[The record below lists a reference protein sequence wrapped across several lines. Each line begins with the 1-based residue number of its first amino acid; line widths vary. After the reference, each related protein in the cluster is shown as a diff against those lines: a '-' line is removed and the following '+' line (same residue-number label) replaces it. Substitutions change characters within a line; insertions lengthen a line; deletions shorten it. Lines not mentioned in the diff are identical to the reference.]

1 MRQSQLLHQTAHVTP
16 LCDRCLQELTPDRH
30 IVEQIV
36 DQERGPLR
44 RADLLQSF
52 LLPTPPLPKAFDA
65 IESLLAGVPDMVG
78 RGGAAMAKRRVSPPL
93 VFEGDVGL
101 WT

>member
-1 MRQSQLLHQTAHVTP
+1 MGKKVGSGGEAF
-16 LCDRCLQELTPDRH
+16 LQ
-30 IVEQIV
+30 
-36 DQERGPLR
+36 
-44 RADLLQSF
+44 
-52 LLPTPPLPKAFDA
+52 KAFSSLDA
-65 IESLLAGVPDMVG
+65 AEHQLTRMASPDAGSLLAGVPDMVG

>member
-1 MRQSQLLHQTAHVTP
+1 MGKKGW
-16 LCDRCLQELTPDRH
+16 EW
-30 IVEQIV
+30 
-36 DQERGPLR
+36 R
-44 RADLLQSF
+44 RSLSTESF

-65 IESLLAGVPDMVG
+65 IESLLAGVPVG

>member
-1 MRQSQLLHQTAHVTP
+1 MCNGKKGFSSP
-16 LCDRCLQELTPDRH
+16 PK
-30 IVEQIV
+30 
-36 DQERGPLR
+36 
-44 RADLLQSF
+44 
-52 LLPTPPLPKAFDA
+52 PTPPPKAFDV